1 MVLEAM
7 PGVMWLEQ
15 HLVGTTSVI
24 CWTICFTTSMCIS
37 LPSEHIALKNPVCF
51 VLFMIDKERQKKKKP
66 TKSLF
71 QQQIW
76 TMEKPTKTGKRI
88 IISLIAVSPNGK
100 MLVQKWRSVRHLLL
114 GFIWRMK
121 TSWSNGPYSQPVL
134 EPLHWQLL
142 LACSAEWW
150 HNKKSIN

>member
-51 VLFMIDKERQKKKKP
+51 FLIMIDKERLKKTPQNLFFSSRFEQWRNLQKA
-66 TKSLF
+66 
-71 QQQIW
+71 
-76 TMEKPTKTGKRI
+76 GKRI
-88 IISLIAVSPNGK
+88 IISLIAVSPSGK

-121 TSWSNGPYSQPVL
+121 TSWSNGPYSQSVL